1 MEALRRHLR
10 GFLRSEG
17 AMMAA
22 LYLGQDNHPTVVSAT
37 MQVYDTAECCTGRLC
52 YSVMILRMYAIDSIA
67 LIYALE
73 DVDDDTEPKRWA
85 MVFAT
90 V

>member
-1 MEALRRHLR
+1 
-10 GFLRSEG
+10 
-17 AMMAA
+17 
-22 LYLGQDNHPTVVSAT
+22 
-37 MQVYDTAECCTGRLC
+37 MQGYDTAECCTGRLY

-67 LIYALE
+67 LIYAL
-73 DVDDDTEPKRWA
+73 DDDDDTEPKMWA